1 MSIYFVYQLV
11 DPQTNIPF
19 YVGKGK
25 NDRAKAHLWGH
36 AGTNNPRKDKKIEE
50 IRSTGREPI
59 IQYLYE
65 NLTEEEAYSK
75 EEDLIAKHGRAG
87 FDVNGILTNIKKDAK
102 PPSQK
107 GKKRIFTDEHR
118 KRLSESLT
126 GKAKTSAPWNKGLT
140 KDTDARMAR
149 LSASRSKAGN
159 NHQTGTKHSQERIEK
174 VKKKLTGRIMSDD
187 QKTKMSIA
195 KKGKTW
201 EEIYGVEGAKLRRE
215 KKAKK

>member
-25 NDRAKAHLWGH
+25 NDRAKAHLWGQ
-36 AGTNNPRKDKKIEE
+36 ARTNNPRKDKKIEE
-50 IRSTGREPI
+50 IRRAGQEPI
-59 IQYLYE
+59 VQYLHE

-75 EEDLIAKHGRAG
+75 EEDLIAKHGRVG

-107 GKKRIFTDEHR
+107 GKKRTFTDEHR
-118 KRLSESLT
+118 KKLSESLT

-140 KDTDARMAR
+140 KDTDARIAK
-149 LSASRSKAGN
+149 LSTSRSKVGN
-159 NHQTGTKHSQERIEK
+159 SHQIGIKHSQERIEK
-174 VKKKLTGRIMSDD
+174 VKKKLTGRTMSDD
-187 QKTKMSIA
+187 QKTKMSAA

-201 EEIYGVEGAKLRRE
+201 EEIYGVDGAKLRRDRRS
-215 KKAKK
+215 KK